1 MSFQC
6 LENAGIAKLHLPDLL
21 LIAVVNFARI
31 LVQLRVSL
39 ATRASLVTFTTST
52 VRTPYLIGHFE
63 QLTRC

>member
-1 MSFQC
+1 M
-6 LENAGIAKLHLPDLL
+6 ENAGIAKLHLPNLL

-39 ATRASLVTFTTST
+39 ATRASLVTFTSPK